1 MLDWWKSLSLS
12 GRIPI
17 AAMVAVVALA
27 ALGAF
32 DGRIE
37 TWWAERQATKLA
49 EQQQEQLNAVGTDAT
64 IAGGM
69 LYSAWKQCHV
79 IGIEDVDACAK
90 QAGPLLQE
98 QTAATSAG
106 IAAGMRDAYFKTCRA
121 GYANDYCVALIQRSV
136 VISQNSD
143 SNRSA
148 GR

>member
-17 AAMVAVVALA
+17 VVMAAAFALA

-32 DGRIE
+32 DGRLE
-37 TWWAERQATKLA
+37 TWWAQRQATKLA
-49 EQQQEQLNAVGTDAT
+49 EQQQEQLKAVGTDAT

-106 IAAGMRDAYFKTCRA
+106 FAAGLRDAYFKTGRA
-121 GYANDYCVALIQRSV
+121 GYVDEYCVALLQRSV
-136 VISQNSD
+136 AI
-143 SNRSA
+143 
-148 GR
+148 